1 MSSTDNNRGEAGS
14 QGHRTLFAAFLC
26 GFAPLRESSVS
37 AGGVSRKDAKPQRT
51 QTEARPATSI
61 GDDAKPTAKLLKLSA
76 ILGVVAVLMV
86 AACRRDMQDQPKYK
100 PYREGAQR
108 TQVEGTVARGQLRE
122 DSLLYTGKTAA
133 NPQPGKQNFADTF
146 PFPVTREVLDRGQE
160 RFNITCSV
168 CHGRLGD
175 GEGMVV
181 MRGFRRPP
189 SFHIDRLRDAPAG
202 YIFDVVT
209 NGFGAMP
216 DYAAQITPR
225 DRWAIVAYIRALQ
238 LSQHSQVSEL
248 SAEDREKLKGE
259 Q

>member
-1 MSSTDNNRGEAGS
+1 MSSTDKLRKEDRRKKEAQGAQSRISLASSTRRGD
-14 QGHRTLFAAFLC
+14 AASWRF
-26 GFAPLRESSVS
+26 
-37 AGGVSRKDAKPQRT
+37 
-51 QTEARPATSI
+51 
-61 GDDAKPTAKLLKLSA
+61 LKLSA
-76 ILGVVAVLMV
+76 CVCVTGVMLL

-100 PYREGAQR
+100 PYREGAGR

-122 DSLLYTGKTAA
+122 DALLFTGKTAA
-133 NPQPGKQNFADTF
+133 NGQPGKQSFSDEF

-181 MRGFRRPP
+181 KRGFRRPP
-189 SFHIDRLRDAPAG
+189 SLHIDRLRTAPAG
-202 YIFDVVT
+202 YFFDVVT

-216 DYAAQITPR
+216 DYASQITPR
-225 DRWAIVAYIRALQ
+225 DRWAIIAYIRALQ
-238 LSQHSQVSEL
+238 LSQRAQVSDL
-248 SAEDREKLKGE
+248 AAEDRDRLKGV